1 MKPIDNN
8 CYNYYKFMKLL
19 LLLLRLLTISTEL
32 KLFYLMSGYWLIVYL
47 PITYVKLYIFLDVLL
62 DAV

>member
-19 LLLLRLLTISTEL
+19 LLLRLLTISTEL
-32 KLFYLMSGYWLIVYL
+32 KFFYLMSGYWLIVYL

>member
-8 CYNYYKFMKLL
+8 YCYNYYKLIKS

-32 KLFYLMSGYWLIVYL
+32 NIGLLNEWILI
-47 PITYVKLYIFLDVLL
+47 D
-62 DAV
+62 